1 MNKSNQEPDWQRYV
15 EEINLH
21 MAKNG
26 ITQVELAKRTGMIQS
41 GISRILSFQY
51 TPKFSTIIL
60 ILEALNL
67 EIKIVD
73 KDDGTEP
80 IA

>member
-1 MNKSNQEPDWQRYV
+1 MNKSNREPDWQRYV
-15 EEINLH
+15 EEINLY
-21 MAKNG
+21 MANNG
-26 ITQVELAKRTGMIQS
+26 ITRVELAKRTGMIQS
-41 GISRILSFQY
+41 GISRILSSQY

-67 EIKIVD
+67 EIKIID

-80 IA
+80 II

>member
-1 MNKSNQEPDWQRYV
+1 MNKSNQESDWQRYV

-26 ITQVELAKRTGMIQS
+26 ITQVELAKRTEMIQS

-51 TPKFSTIIL
+51 TPKFSTIIR
-60 ILEALNL
+60 ILEALDL
-67 EIKIVD
+67 EIII
-73 KDDGTEP
+73 TEK
-80 IA
+80 